1 MVGELPGTCSVT
13 PWRRRGARRAGLE
26 RGCGSQSWP
35 LPAPPRWLI
44 NGTDEERPKVELWR
58 ELQLHGSA
66 QKELFVPLLLFFLG
80 MTRSWQLGNHLLLR
94 VGLCMSGFS
103 CFLRSWGFKCFRGI
117 LHQLGWR
124 DGSRNLAGSHMQMM
138 ALKCICWAALF
149 FKLFHPLSLH
159 SPICCLPILL
169 PKNAAMENP
178 VNFWGWK
185 VCAQHKC
192 QCDLKQWGF
201 DSGNFLC
208 KYPSLKREELHWMI

>member
-1 MVGELPGTCSVT
+1 MEELPGTCSVT
-13 PWRRRGARRAGLE
+13 PWRRRGARRAGLG

-35 LPAPPRWLI
+35 LPAPPHWLI

-117 LHQLGWR
+117 LHQLDWR
-124 DGSRNLAGSHMQMM
+124 GNSRNLTGSHIQMM
-138 ALKCICWAALF
+138 TLKHICWAALF
-149 FKLFHPLSLH
+149 FLNYFFHSSSIPQFAALLFCFPKMQLWRIPLTFEGGKFVH
-159 SPICCLPILL
+159 ST
-169 PKNAAMENP
+169 AAS
-178 VNFWGWK
+178 V
-185 VCAQHKC
+185 
-192 QCDLKQWGF
+192 
-201 DSGNFLC
+201 
-208 KYPSLKREELHWMI
+208 I